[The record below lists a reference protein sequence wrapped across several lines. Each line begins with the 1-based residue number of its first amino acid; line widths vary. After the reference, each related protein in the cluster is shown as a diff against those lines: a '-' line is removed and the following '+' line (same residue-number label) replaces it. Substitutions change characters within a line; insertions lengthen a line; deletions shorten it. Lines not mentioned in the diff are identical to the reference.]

1 MEGYGLSQM
10 GHPGNAGTAQQAMN
24 DQSRVL
30 AGLREQGFGFRA
42 TSNPDMSWTPGFG
55 RRANASA
62 DSFPSIPL
70 GSTGF
75 TPSFH
80 PNSWDTISCY
90 PSINQ
95 QAPSQHNKPR
105 FDLPR
110 APFCDLVQKHDGIS
124 VPECVS
130 GIDFPKTSNQAPFP
144 DRITSPFQYQRP
156 DFSNVGEFV
165 TGGFETGQSSAG
177 AASMAQTNSQFL
189 SNFDDD
195 LGLFGKP
202 YSSIHKDPGEGFPC
216 NSPFGDFESD
226 NFFNAII
233 DSYPDPNHDTHH
245 AGPNEAHMDHQNQ
258 PGHAQISPENPAS
271 ANNDLYRQGDPG
283 SQYSDGG
290 QLGELDFGLPIPN
303 CGQNGAAE
311 QLLVDG
317 HSEKIPSYLIQHPG
331 DGQPG
336 INDIERS
343 SPNNSKHETGDQG
356 KSNNDDHDEIN
367 RTEEIEDG
375 DDAFDDT
382 VEDEDAF
389 DETVDSEDIRPLAQ
403 AAKLSFDIF
412 AANKEL
418 GYATAIKDSY
428 KSWRTNDHEMT
439 KKYLLWK
446 LSEKHHKPERPTKYN
461 GLEEAREALGRKD
474 LDLDPANDPTIPGT
488 DRAKQAA
495 VAELV
500 RAMKSCSR
508 AQGKKEAVE
517 TWRSKSAEHA
527 DLIELRCWEILVS
540 YITLYQAISC

>member
-1 MEGYGLSQM
+1 M
-10 GHPGNAGTAQQAMN
+10 GHLGNAGNAQQAMN

-30 AGLREQGFGFRA
+30 AGLQEQGFGFRA
-42 TSNPDMSWTPGFG
+42 TPAPDMSWAPVFG
-55 RRANASA
+55 RWANVSA
-62 DSFPSIPL
+62 GSFPSIPL

-75 TPSFH
+75 PPSFH
-80 PNSWDTISCY
+80 PNSWDTSSCY

-95 QAPSQHNKPR
+95 HAPSQHNQPR
-105 FDLPR
+105 FDLPG
-110 APFCDLVQKHDGIS
+110 APFCDLVQKHDGIPVTQS
-124 VPECVS
+124 VS
-130 GIDFPKTSNQAPFP
+130 GIGFPQTSNQAPFP
-144 DRITSPFQYQRP
+144 DRITSPFQPQSLG
-156 DFSNVGEFV
+156 FSNVGEFG
-165 TGGFETGQSSAG
+165 TGGFGTGQSSAG

-189 SNFDDD
+189 SNFDDN

-202 YSSIHKDPGEGFPC
+202 YPSIHKDPGEGFPC
-216 NSPFGDFESD
+216 NSPFGDFESE
-226 NFFNAII
+226 NFFNNAII
-233 DSYPDPNHDTHH
+233 DSYPDSNHDTHH
-245 AGPNEAHMDHQNQ
+245 AGPNEGHIDHQNQ
-258 PGHAQISPENPAS
+258 PGHAQTSPEAPTS
-271 ANNDLYRQGDPG
+271 ANNDLYPQGDPG
-283 SQYSDGG
+283 SQYSGGG

-303 CGQNGAAE
+303 CGQNVAAE

-317 HSEKIPSYLIQHPG
+317 HSENLIQHPS

-343 SPNNSKHETGDQG
+343 SPNDSKRETGDQG
-356 KSNNDDHDEIN
+356 KSNSEDHDEIN

-382 VEDEDAF
+382 AEDEDAF
-389 DETVDSEDIRPLAQ
+389 DETVDSEDIRRLAQ

-446 LSEKHHKPERPTKYN
+446 LSEKNNNPERPTKYN

-474 LDLDPANDPTIPGT
+474 LDLDPANDPTIPRT